1 MISIDNNFNIEASQ
15 YDTYTIR
22 FKFKDYVLTGD
33 DKFRFS
39 IKATSNS
46 TDVVF
51 SKDVYNA
58 GFNYVDLS
66 IVKALPAK
74 MLRVKAKAA
83 KACPA
88 KAAKVTA
95 ASPWNA
101 IVTAAMIR
109 EVFRWLIQI
118 QP

>member
-1 MISIDNNFNIEASQ
+1 MISIDSNFNIEASQ

-22 FKFKDYVLTGD
+22 FKFKDYVLTAD

-58 GFNYVDLS
+58 GENYIDLAIEKGELDDLPPDTYVYDVALINKDTNKITTLIWAAYFMIKGVAHNVD
-66 IVKALPAK
+66 
-74 MLRVKAKAA
+74 
-83 KACPA
+83 
-88 KAAKVTA
+88 
-95 ASPWNA
+95 
-101 IVTAAMIR
+101 
-109 EVFRWLIQI
+109 
-118 QP
+118 

>member
-1 MISIDNNFNIEASQ
+1 MESN
-15 YDTYTIR
+15 
-22 FKFKDYVLTGD
+22 VLC
-33 DKFRFS
+33 
-39 IKATSNS
+39 
-46 TDVVF
+46 
-51 SKDVYNA
+51 
-58 GFNYVDLS
+58 
-66 IVKALPAK
+66 KALCGDVWSRLEQSSSDPVIVQKKFELIENIAQK
-74 MLRVKAKAA
+74 LKIGDRFKAKAA

>member
-1 MISIDNNFNIEASQ
+1 MISIDSSFNIEASQ

-22 FKFKDYVLTGD
+22 FKFKDYVLTSD

-58 GFNYVDLS
+58 GESYVDLA
-66 IVKALPAK
+66 IALGELDNLAPDTYVYDVAIINK
-74 MLRVKAKAA
+74 
-83 KACPA
+83 
-88 KAAKVTA
+88 
-95 ASPWNA
+95 NA
-101 IVTAAMIR
+101 GKITTLIWSAYFMIKG
-109 EVFRWLIQI
+109 VAHNVD
-118 QP
+118 

>member
-1 MISIDNNFNIEASQ
+1 MAVNGSIAKTTFTDSSVSSSLK
-15 YDTYTIR
+15 IR
-22 FKFKDYVLTGD
+22 
-33 DKFRFS
+33 
-39 IKATSNS
+39 
-46 TDVVF
+46 
-51 SKDVYNA
+51 
-58 GFNYVDLS
+58 
-66 IVKALPAK
+66 
-74 MLRVKAKAA
+74 
-83 KACPA
+83 PA

>member
-1 MISIDNNFNIEASQ
+1 
-15 YDTYTIR
+15 
-22 FKFKDYVLTGD
+22 
-33 DKFRFS
+33 
-39 IKATSNS
+39 
-46 TDVVF
+46 
-51 SKDVYNA
+51 
-58 GFNYVDLS
+58 
-66 IVKALPAK
+66 
-74 MLRVKAKAA
+74 MLRVIAKAA

>member
-66 IVKALPAK
+66 IALGELDYLAPDTY
-74 MLRVKAKAA
+74 VYD
-83 KACPA
+83 
-88 KAAKVTA
+88 V
-95 ASPWNA
+95 A
-101 IVTAAMIR
+101 IINKNTKKITTLIWSAYFMIKG
-109 EVFRWLIQI
+109 VAHNVD
-118 QP
+118 

>member
-1 MISIDNNFNIEASQ
+1 MIIILIEASQ

-22 FKFKDYVLTGD
+22 FKFKDYVLTSD

-58 GFNYVDLS
+58 GFGYVDLS
-66 IVKALPAK
+66 IALGELDSLAPDTY
-74 MLRVKAKAA
+74 VYD
-83 KACPA
+83 
-88 KAAKVTA
+88 V
-95 ASPWNA
+95 A
-101 IVTAAMIR
+101 IINRNTKKITTLIWSAYFMIKG
-109 EVFRWLIQI
+109 VAHNVD
-118 QP
+118 